1 MCKKAQYAK
10 GLQALSIRG
19 YTLQLYLDNFIL
31 GYAGLSFFN
40 NKEKDGLYMNQ
51 TSIIPNHV
59 SENAIFDKDTG
70 WRIDIP
76 SCIEPGT
83 RVLCLYRVST
93 DKQLYQT
100 DNNEADIP
108 MQRSPV
114 VGTNVRHSG
123 RSRDSGAYDSD
134 KHNNRQHQRLR
145 VLIRLPPERAAVFH
159 VSFIAKPP
167 WFPHIPPSKVPA
179 RTSQRRLLCLH
190 SGSARL
196 PPPCR

>member
-1 MCKKAQYAK
+1 MCEKTQCAK
-10 GLQALSIRG
+10 ELQALSIRG

-59 SENAIFDKDTG
+59 SKNALFDKDTG

-76 SCIEPGT
+76 PCIEPGT

-100 DNNEADIP
+100 DNNEADIFI
-108 MQRSPV
+108 MICV
-114 VGTNVRHSG
+114 AIYAVLVG
-123 RSRDSGAYDSD
+123 
-134 KHNNRQHQRLR
+134 Q
-145 VLIRLPPERAAVFH
+145 I
-159 VSFIAKPP
+159 
-167 WFPHIPPSKVPA
+167 
-179 RTSQRRLLCLH
+179 
-190 SGSARL
+190 GSADNIHIAIWQCVGYTVLLSFSLFKTGAVSKACPR
-196 PPPCR
+196 R

>member
-1 MCKKAQYAK
+1 M

-31 GYAGLSFFN
+31 VYAGLSFFN

-70 WRIDIP
+70 WRMDIP
-76 SCIEPGT
+76 SYIEPGT

-108 MQRSPV
+108 MQRKRCRKYCESMGWTIV
-114 VGTNVRHSG
+114 CELQEEGVSGTRYG
-123 RSRDSGAYDSD
+123 RKTGTRYSLSRRMP
-134 KHNNRQHQRLR
+134 NRK
-145 VLIRLPPERAAVFH
+145 
-159 VSFIAKPP
+159 SFT
-167 WFPHIPPSKVPA
+167 FSF
-179 RTSQRRLLCLH
+179 R
-190 SGSARL
+190 
-196 PPPCR
+196 

>member
-1 MCKKAQYAK
+1 MCKKTQCAK

-31 GYAGLSFFN
+31 GYAGLSFIN

-123 RSRDSGAYDSD
+123 RSRDSGAYDSG
-134 KHNNRQHQRLR
+134 KHNNTGPDKTAAGARGCVSRFYHSKASLVSTYSSKQSPCSY
-145 VLIRLPPERAAVFH
+145 ISAAASLP
-159 VSFIAKPP
+159 
-167 WFPHIPPSKVPA
+167 
-179 RTSQRRLLCLH
+179 T
-190 SGSARL
+190 
-196 PPPCR
+196 